1 MVCSAHL
8 PSPYVLSPLTCL
20 SQKLCF
26 WNHMLANFLPDF
38 FICIP
43 YLQVNYSFYYWKK
56 LKADKPWKF
65 STVRVL
71 VVDEGSLVSVGIFK
85 SVLKLLCEHAKL
97 SKLIILGKLK
107 HRESLH
113 IQSVLCCGCH
123 SRLQPVGGGKYFSQP
138 IPQLWVGK
146 AACCPSQPGQVF
158 CPVSQPARMSEYSCD
173 KLLLIAWVIAVKIVK
188 MSESD

>member
-1 MVCSAHL
+1 
-8 PSPYVLSPLTCL
+8 
-20 SQKLCF
+20 
-26 WNHMLANFLPDF
+26 MLANFLPDF
-38 FICIP
+38 FICIL

-56 LKADKPWKF
+56 LKVDKPWKF

-113 IQSVLCCGCH
+113 IQCAVLWMPFQA
-123 SRLQPVGGGKYFSQP
+123 S
-138 IPQLWVGK
+138 
-146 AACCPSQPGQVF
+146 ACWWWQVF
-158 CPVSQPARMSEYSCD
+158 FTAHSTAMG
-173 KLLLIAWVIAVKIVK
+173 
-188 MSESD
+188 

>member
-8 PSPYVLSPLTCL
+8 PSPYVLSPSPVCHRSFVFETTCL
-20 SQKLCF
+20 LISYLI
-26 WNHMLANFLPDF
+26 F

-97 SKLIILGKLK
+97 SKLIILGKWK

-123 SRLQPVGGGKYFSQP
+123 SRLQPVGGGKCFSQP

-158 CPVSQPARMSEYSCD
+158 CPVPQPARTSEYSCN
-173 KLLLIAWVIAVKIVK
+173 KLCSLL
-188 MSESD
+188 E